1 MSEGCCRP
9 LGEAESAFFSKEAV
23 LRKYESFKTLLG
35 KETSAEK
42 PPYLE
47 DFLRE
52 ANISSGQKVLEI
64 GINPGYLAVYLAE
77 IVGDKGKVVLAELD
91 GIITTEAKKN
101 IQKHGV
107 DNIVK
112 VTEAGMGKL
121 PFNSD
126 SFDTVLSDRTTSL
139 LKHKLTLIKEMSR
152 VLKIGGRLAIA
163 DCILRKSFAKKQ
175 VRQFRRDFACVFQA
189 ATIEEYVEMFENS
202 GLEAIKSIAFVE
214 EECVRPHSKIKDVV
228 QGHLG
233 FVVICG
239 KKLQVLTPDDKRAVQ

>member
-1 MSEGCCRP
+1 MSEGCCHP
-9 LGEAESAFFSKEAV
+9 VGEAESAFFSKEAV
-23 LRKYESFKTLLG
+23 LRKYESFKTLVE
-35 KETSAEK
+35 KEICAEK

-47 DFLRE
+47 DLLRE
-52 ANISSGQKVLEI
+52 ADVSSGQKVLEI
-64 GINPGYLAVYLAE
+64 GINPGYLAVYLAG

-91 GIITTEAKKN
+91 GIVTADARKN
-101 IQKHGV
+101 RQRHCV

-112 VTEAGMGKL
+112 VTEARMENL

-152 VLKIGGRLAIA
+152 VLKIGGRLVIA
-163 DCILRKSFAKKQ
+163 DCIRLKSFTKKQ

-189 ATIEEYVEMFENS
+189 ATIEEYVNMFENS
-202 GLEAIKSIAFVE
+202 GLAIKSIVFVE
-214 EECVRPHSKIKDVV
+214 EECVHQHSKIIDVV

-233 FVVICG
+233 FIVICG
-239 KKLQVLTPDDKRAVQ
+239 KKLSKS